1 MISWVKIE
9 IVKLYHERHVIH
21 NSFSNVIP
29 GRHTLPDS
37 ALAARFRGLS
47 HDVWDT
53 KYSWSKTRDGFG
65 RNVRQ
70 PVRRMSVRGGAVNHF
85 FYKLPV

>member
-1 MISWVKIE
+1 MSQTVTRIVPIRFLIMISWVKIE

-47 HDVWDT
+47 HDV
-53 KYSWSKTRDGFG
+53 
-65 RNVRQ
+65 
-70 PVRRMSVRGGAVNHF
+70 
-85 FYKLPV
+85 